1 MIKQPFNFAL
11 DATARPSSVMPAAHV
26 TPQEVMVGGGGVHR
40 VGKQE
45 HVEKKN
51 TTTVQNSVIGTDF
64 KVTLSGS
71 DIGNTASVSETA
83 RKKAKKKKKG
93 VGGSIKNIS
102 NIQCIL
108 ANIL

>member
-26 TPQEVMVGGGGVHR
+26 TPQEVTGGGHR
-40 VGKQE
+40 VAKQE
-45 HVEKKN
+45 HVERKN

-64 KVTLSGS
+64 KLTLSGS
-71 DIGNTASVSETA
+71 DIGNVASVSETA
-83 RKKAKKKKKG
+83 RKKAKKKKG
-93 VGGSIKNIS
+93 LGGSIKNIS
-102 NIQCIL
+102 NIQGIL